1 MEALNNL
8 VQSVSD
14 VIWFPILV
22 VALVGLGII
31 GTIYLGAPQ
40 FVNFGR
46 CWKQTFGGI
55 FKKKDK
61 KADDVQSMSS
71 FQALATAIAAQVGTG
86 NVAGVAT
93 AIISG
98 GPGAIF
104 WMWVSAFLGMSTI
117 FAEAVLAQKYREVRG
132 GEYIGGPAYYISK
145 GLKWKGSKYLAG
157 FFSIS
162 LIIALGLVGNL
173 VQSNSIS
180 GAVIQ
185 VTPLPPIAIGVII
198 AALAALV
205 FIGGMKRIASFAEL
219 VVPFM
224 ALLYIIGAGAILVQ
238 FSDMIIPTLKNI
250 VFGAFNP
257 QAIVGGGAGVAV
269 KQAIRYGVA
278 RGLFSNEAGM
288 GSTPHAHATANVKHP
303 VQQGFVAMVGVFIDT
318 VVICTATALIILVT
332 RANESG
338 LQAAAVTQEA
348 FNRAFGNGGA
358 IFLAI
363 SLSFFAFTTI
373 VGWYYFGESNIRYLF
388 GKKGITPYR
397 ILVCVFIIIG
407 SSLTGQVDLVWNMA
421 DMFNGIMVLP
431 NLLALFILIPQV
443 KALLKDYNS
452 QCRLDPTI
460 FDD

>member
-1 MEALNNL
+1 MEVLNNV
-8 VQSVSD
+8 VQTISD
-14 VIWFPILV
+14 IVWFPILV

-31 GTIYLGAPQ
+31 STIYLGAPQ
-40 FVNFGR
+40 FVKFGAA
-46 CWKQTFGGI
+46 WKQTFGGI
-55 FKKKDK
+55 FKKRDK
-61 KADDVQSMSS
+61 GDAVQSMSS

-117 FAEAVLAQKYREVRG
+117 FAEAVLAQKYREVKD

-145 GLKWKGSKYLAG
+145 GLKSGFSKYMAG

-173 VQSNSIS
+173 VQSNSIF
-180 GAVIQ
+180 GAVMQ
-185 VTPLPPIAIGVII
+185 VTNLPPIAIGVVI
-198 AALAALV
+198 AVLAALV

-224 ALLYIIGAGAILVQ
+224 ALLYIVGAIIIL
-238 FSDMIIPTLKNI
+238 FRFNDMIIPTLRNI
-250 VFGAFNP
+250 VLGAFNP

-269 KQAIRYGVA
+269 QQAIRYGVA

-303 VQQGFVAMVGVFIDT
+303 VQQGLVAMVGVFIDT

-332 RANESG
+332 GAHEAG

-348 FNRAFGNGGA
+348 FGRAFGNGGA
-358 IFLAI
+358 VFLAI

-373 VGWYYFGESNIRYLF
+373 VGWYYFGEANIRYLF
-388 GKKGITPYR
+388 GNKGITPYR
-397 ILVCVFIIIG
+397 ILVCIFIIIG

-431 NLLALFILIPQV
+431 NLVALFILIPQV
-443 KALLKDYNS
+443 KALLKDYNA
-452 QCRLDPTI
+452 QVRLDPKV
-460 FDD
+460 FED

>member
-1 MEALNNL
+1 MEILNT
-8 VQSVSD
+8 VIQSISD

-31 GTIYLGAPQ
+31 STIYLGAPQ
-40 FVNFGR
+40 FVKFGR
-46 CWKQTFGGI
+46 AWKQTFGGM
-55 FKKKDK
+55 FKKRD

-104 WMWVSAFLGMSTI
+104 WMWISAILGMSTI
-117 FAEAVLAQKYREVRG
+117 FAEAVLAQKYREVKD

-162 LIIALGLVGNL
+162 IIIALGLVGNL

-180 GAVIQ
+180 GAVVQ
-185 VTPLPPIAIGVII
+185 VTPLPPIAIGIVL
-198 AALAALV
+198 AVLAALV
-205 FIGGMKRIASFAEL
+205 FIGGMKRIANFAEL

-224 ALLYIIGAGAILVQ
+224 ALLYVVGAI
-238 FSDMIIPTLKNI
+238 IILAQYSSQVLPTLRSI
-250 VFGAFNP
+250 VTSAFSA
-257 QAIVGGGAGVAV
+257 QAIAGGGAGVAV
-269 KQAIRYGVA
+269 QHAIRYGVA

-303 VQQGFVAMVGVFIDT
+303 VQQGMVAMIGVVIDT
-318 VVICTATALIILVT
+318 GVVCTATALIILVT
-332 RANESG
+332 GAHTAG

-348 FNRAFGNGGA
+348 FGRAFGSAGA
-358 IFLAI
+358 VFLAI
-363 SLSFFAFTTI
+363 SLTFFAFTTI

-388 GKKGITPYR
+388 GNKGITPYR
-397 ILVCVFIIIG
+397 ILVCIFIIIG

-431 NLLALFILIPQV
+431 NLIAILILIPQV

-452 QCRLDPTI
+452 QLRLDPHK
-460 FDD
+460 FDN